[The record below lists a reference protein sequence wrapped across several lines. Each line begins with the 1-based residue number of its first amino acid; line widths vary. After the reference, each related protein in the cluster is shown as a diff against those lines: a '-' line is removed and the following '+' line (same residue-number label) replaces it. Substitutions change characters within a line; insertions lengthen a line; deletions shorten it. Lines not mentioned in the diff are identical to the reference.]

1 MINYT
6 KKLNTSREIYPIDD
20 IEVSVESDR
29 GRIISTPAFRRL
41 QKRTQVFPLELN
53 AAVRS
58 RLTHSIEVQQNS
70 RYIARTILEKIKKE
84 NKIKTYHLE
93 NLENAFISTAE
104 MSSLVHDIGNP
115 PFGHFAE
122 LSINDWM
129 KNIGVKCLDKL
140 YENIS
145 EKNLN
150 LKQMLVEDI
159 TNFDGNA
166 QAIRIIKYLQRLNL
180 SYSQTA
186 SVLKYTRGAFEK
198 KPESNDK
205 LNYLKKKPGF
215 YYSEKEFV
223 KKVCDALEIKQGCR
237 FPLTYI
243 MEAAD
248 DISYLTADIEDA
260 VDKGVFT
267 LDDLYRY
274 INEECKKV
282 NEKYK
287 KDETFLLD
295 LINKYY
301 KKAKEQEEEPY
312 QFNLFLTLT
321 RANLINY
328 LVKYVADV
336 YLQNHQEIFDG
347 SFNKA
352 LLDFDKANKYSLA
365 IEVLQNISIKY
376 IYNNREKQALEL
388 KGHTILHGLLNCYK
402 PLLELSSSDFKKLVL
417 KQKIDCFV
425 SSRLIGRLSSKHIV
439 AYSKAIEEL
448 NSEDKQRYNLLEW
461 YYRARLIIDYVSGM
475 TDDFA
480 LDEYKTLTAS

>member
-1 MINYT
+1 MIDYT
-6 KKLNTSREIYPIDD
+6 KKLNTSREVYPIND
-20 IEVSVESDR
+20 IDISVESDR

-58 RLTHSIEVQQNS
+58 RLTHSIEVQQNA
-70 RYIARTILEKIKKE
+70 RYIAKTILDEIKKHSNFE
-84 NKIKTYHLE
+84 KY
-93 NLENAFISTAE
+93 NLNNLDNAFVSISE
-104 MSSLVHDIGNP
+104 MSSLLHDIGNP

-129 KNIGVKCLDKL
+129 KNEGVDCLKKL
-140 YENIS
+140 YPKIKKENES
-145 EKNLN
+145 LKEKLIR
-150 LKQMLVEDI
+150 DI

-180 SYSQTA
+180 SFSQTA
-186 SVLKYTRGAFEK
+186 SVLKYTRGAFEE
-198 KPESNDK
+198 KPKDGDK

-223 KKVCDALEIKQGCR
+223 KKVCKSLQMQKGCR

-267 LDDLYRY
+267 LDDLYKY
-274 INEECKKV
+274 VVKECNKV
-282 NEKYK
+282 NQKYNK
-287 KDETFLLD
+287 HETFLLE
-295 LINKYY
+295 LIEKYY
-301 KKAKEQEEEPY
+301 KKAKEQEDEPY

-321 RANLINY
+321 RASLINH
-328 LVKYVADV
+328 LVKYVAQV
-336 YLQNHQEIFDG
+336 YLDNHQEIFDG
-347 SFNKA
+347 TFNKA
-352 LLDFDKANKYSLA
+352 ILDFDKTNKYSLA

-376 IYNNREKQALEL
+376 IYNNKEKQALEL
-388 KGHTILHGLLNCYK
+388 KGHAILHGLLNCYK
-402 PLLELSSSDFKKLVL
+402 PILELSSEDFLKLVS
-417 KQKIDCFV
+417 KQRIDCFV
-425 SSRLIGRLSSKHIV
+425 SARLIGRLSSKHIV

-448 NSEDKQRYNLLEW
+448 DTKDKQKFNLLEW
-461 YYRARLIIDYVSGM
+461 YYRARLIIDYISGM

-480 LDEYKTLTAS
+480 LDEYRKLTAI